1 MQRIRSGPADG
12 PVMARRLGR
21 GGALGLLVL
30 LGGCGGVVSP
40 FSTAADSASTAGGL
54 FGRPW
59 DGNRP
64 EILATSTTV
73 ARLRTQADPAE
84 LLLPEPG
91 DVWPGPL
98 PPRTTLA
105 NPDAALR
112 GVPDYQP
119 AGARNFSDPDIGPAP
134 ERPRGPRGAPSAGLP
149 GQLRGSSSLPPP
161 PLTPPDLPQA
171 QAPLPPPAPLAP
183 RPPARADGRIIQT
196 PNGPVVTSGGTDRVQ
211 SFTVPGGGT
220 GTAVRDGNNTVL
232 FGPDGRVQTVPNPR

>member
-119 AGARNFSDPDIGPAP
+119 AGARNFPDPDIGPAP
-134 ERPRGPRGAPSAGLP
+134 ERPRGPRGACL
-149 GQLRGSSSLPPP
+149 GSSAAAPPSP
-161 PLTPPDLPQA
+161 RRRS
-171 QAPLPPPAPLAP
+171 P
-183 RPPARADGRIIQT
+183 RPTCRRPRRRCRRPRPWPRGRR
-196 PNGPVVTSGGTDRVQ
+196 PGPTGGSSRRR
-211 SFTVPGGGT
+211 T
-220 GTAVRDGNNTVL
+220 G
-232 FGPDGRVQTVPNPR
+232 PW